1 MQKGRVG
8 FTLIEMLIVIAIIG
22 ILASLLMPALQRAL
36 GMARS
41 ASCLNNQRQMH
52 LWAMSYAED
61 NYGVLPHMG
70 HKDDAS
76 YQHGYM
82 TNADATH
89 WYRRADFYRSNGEI
103 TIMHCPQF
111 MADVAPRKYFPGTAW
126 GNTYAIA
133 TYIAIRMYN
142 DGGDAAPPPRVTRI
156 TPGTVLFKEGHTEDT
171 YRPFGGAYS
180 TVAADLTTILDGDF
194 GPYFWR
200 PNSANTAQFSNLGHP
215 GNTANFTHLAGNGKP
230 MGRLEVYTLVES
242 VKAKDSWYWAVH
254 VALNGMRK
262 AK

>member
-1 MQKGRVG
+1 
-8 FTLIEMLIVIAIIG
+8 MLIVIAIIG

-36 GMARS
+36 GTARS

-52 LWAMSYAED
+52 IWAMSYAD
-61 NYGVLPHMG
+61 DWSGILPHMG
-70 HKDDAS
+70 YQNDAS

-89 WYRRADFYRSNGEI
+89 WYRRAEFYRSNGEI

-133 TYIAIRMYN
+133 TYIATRMSSAE
-142 DGGDAAPPPRVTRI
+142 GDATPLPRVTRV
-156 TPGTVLFKEGHTEDT
+156 TPTTVLFKESLTEDT
-171 YRPFGGAYS
+171 YRPHGGAYS
-180 TVAADLTTILDGDF
+180 TVSGDLNQILDGDF

-200 PNSANTAQFSNLGHP
+200 PNNAVTARFSTLGHP
-215 GNTANFTHLAGNGKP
+215 GNTANFMHLAGNGKT
-230 MGRLEVYTLVES
+230 MGRLDVYTLVER
-242 VKAKDSWYWAVH
+242 VKANDSWYWAVH